1 MLFRSAIADTTQ
13 DLRTL
18 IAAADSSGLLTRI
31 NGDMLLISTSET
43 VINSS
48 VRHLEEGHSILEAK
62 GFAEIASTG
71 TANGDDVIFL
81 SNAYMDNFLGT
92 YFAKKHR
99 KSRNFLKELAEWTA
113 LTITKRSDAGV
124 SMHGTLLY
132 GSEPSY
138 YLNVLSH
145 AGSSEMKI
153 AEVVPDRKS
162 VV

>member
-1 MLFRSAIADTTQ
+1 MIIEAGKAIADTTQ

-31 NGDMLLISTSET
+31 NGDLLLISTSET

-81 SNAYMDNFLGT
+81 PT
-92 YFAKKHR
+92 PT
-99 KSRNFLKELAEWTA
+99 WT
-113 LTITKRSDAGV
+113 TF
-124 SMHGTLLY
+124 
-132 GSEPSY
+132 SEPT
-138 YLNVLSH
+138 L
-145 AGSSEMKI
+145 
-153 AEVVPDRKS
+153 RKTS
-162 VV
+162 QIKKLPQGTG